1 MVNNSNGQTF
11 NRKKYHKISK
21 KYNLS
26 NGQNLKKML
35 NFAKNQKNLKN
46 IFICN

>member
-11 NRKKYHKISK
+11 NRDLYHKISK

-26 NGQNLKKML
+26 NGQNLKKI
-35 NFAKNQKNLKN
+35 FKIAKNQKTLK
-46 IFICN
+46 IFFICN